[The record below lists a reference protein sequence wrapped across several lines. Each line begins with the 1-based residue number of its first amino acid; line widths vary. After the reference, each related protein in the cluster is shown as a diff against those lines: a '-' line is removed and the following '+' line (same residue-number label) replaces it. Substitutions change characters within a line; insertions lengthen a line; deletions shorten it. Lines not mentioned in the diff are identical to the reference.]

1 MFEMLI
7 SYGPKLLDGAIM
19 TLKLTFIAV
28 AIALL
33 LSLPLA
39 MLRRSKKGLFQY
51 PVRLYVSFFRGTP
64 LLAQL
69 FLVYYGSGQFR
80 PELLEAGLWWFFRD
94 PFYCALF
101 TFALNSTAYQIEI
114 LRGALQAVPPGEVE
128 AGVAMGM
135 SPHLLYR
142 KIILPHTYRIAFPAL
157 GNEIILMLKGG
168 AIASV
173 ITLLDLMGQ
182 TRRAFSQTFDI
193 SVYVWAALIYLLIT
207 TLFVLVW
214 RRIEHRL
221 TRHLRL
227 NIVSRPASSQTD
239 TRPATQQPS
248 MQQTTTSAA
257 AQPLQAK
264 EATHVR

>member
-1 MFEMLI
+1 MFEILI
-7 SYGPKLLDGAIM
+7 NYGPKLLDGAVM

-28 AIALL
+28 TIALI

-39 MLRRSKKGLFQY
+39 MLRRSPAALCRY
-51 PVRLYVSFFRGTP
+51 PVRLYISFFRGTP

-80 PELLEAGLWWFFRD
+80 PELTELGLWWFFRD
-94 PFYCALF
+94 PYYCALF
-101 TFALNSTAYQIEI
+101 AFTLNSTAYQIEI

-128 AGVAMGM
+128 AGVAIGM
-135 SPHLLYR
+135 PRPLLYR

-182 TRRAFSQTFDI
+182 TRRIFSQTFDI
-193 SVYVWAALIYLLIT
+193 SVYVWAALCYLLIT
-207 TLFVLVW
+207 TVFVLIW
-214 RRIEHRL
+214 RRLERRL
-221 TRHLRL
+221 SRHLHVVV
-227 NIVSRPASSQTD
+227 NRPSTPV
-239 TRPATQQPS
+239 R
-248 MQQTTTSAA
+248 AA
-257 AQPLQAK
+257 AQAPGRQTPEKKPTPSSTLTVQAK

>member
-7 SYGPKLLDGAIM
+7 TYGPKLLDGAVM

-39 MLRRSKKGLFQY
+39 MLRQTKVALYQY
-51 PVRLYVSFFRGTP
+51 PIRLYVSFFRGTP

-80 PELLEAGLWWFFRD
+80 PELTELGIWWFFRD

-114 LRGALQAVPPGEVE
+114 LRGALQAVPYGEIE
-128 AGVAMGM
+128 AGIAIGM
-135 SPHLLYR
+135 PRPLLYR

-182 TRRAFSQTFDI
+182 TRRVFSQTFDI
-193 SVYVWAALIYLLIT
+193 SVYFWTALFYLAIT
-207 TLFVLVW
+207 SLFVMGW
-214 RRIEHRL
+214 RMIERRL
-221 TRHLRL
+221 TRHLHY
-227 NIVSRPASSQTD
+227 NNHSHHK
-239 TRPATQQPS
+239 TQDDRTQAPEAI
-248 MQQTTTSAA
+248 TT
-257 AQPLQAK
+257 QMEEP
-264 EATHVR
+264 THVR